1 LQDQPGASAAEQ
13 GRRFLTGI
21 SSHPSSIPFI
31 PASPHSV
38 GNIVFEPEAVMKT
51 LSRFIMPA
59 VLAAGSLV
67 LFASSLHAVPAF
79 ARQTGASCSACHF
92 QHFPGLTAYGR
103 AFKSSGYT
111 LAGGQGLIEDKHL
124 SLSSVLNASIVTK
137 IRYIKTNGSSGV
149 GTDVGEFQ
157 FPDEAAVWLGGRVSG
172 NVGFVLEAQL
182 ADPDAPM
189 FASFRLPIGFNVRGG
204 RIAAIPFTTDG
215 LGAPFGFELLNT
227 GAVRNTRMLEEAS
240 AFSAAQ
246 YVVGGAAEGK
256 AEGVAFVLMNERGF
270 ISVTPWT
277 PNHGSVALDH
287 PAWYFRAAL
296 TPRVGNFDLGLGI
309 QRWTGSVQASGERTD
324 AWGADFQLQGQVSH
338 WPVGIYAGY
347 ARAPASI
354 AAREVF
360 FNPEPRVPG
369 GVSTA
374 PAAASILIA
383 PAGNFFNSEVN
394 AEQAIS
400 VTGEAGIIPR
410 RLTAALAFRMGDNGK
425 GKEYRDAAGLVGMT
439 YLVAQN
445 FQVQLSHTVFG
456 GNAWSGVTG
465 DQRTMVMIFAAF

>member
-1 LQDQPGASAAEQ
+1 MTALY
-13 GRRFLTGI
+13 RF
-21 SSHPSSIPFI
+21 
-31 PASPHSV
+31 SV
-38 GNIVFEPEAVMKT
+38 
-51 LSRFIMPA
+51 PA
-59 VLAAGSLV
+59 VLTAGWL
-67 LFASSLHAVPAF
+67 LFATAPAHAVPAF

-111 LAGGQGLIEDKHL
+111 MAGGQGLIEDNHL

-149 GTDVGEFQ
+149 GSDVGEFQ

-227 GAVRNTRMLEEAS
+227 GAVRNTRILEEAT

-246 YVVGGAAEGK
+246 YVVGGAVEGK
-256 AEGVAFVLMNERGF
+256 AEGVAFVLMNDRGF
-270 ISVTPWT
+270 VSVTPWT

-287 PAWYFRAAL
+287 PAWYLRAAV
-296 TPRVGNFDLGLGI
+296 TPRLGGFDLGFGV
-309 QRWTGSVQASGERTD
+309 QRWIGTVQASGARTD
-324 AWGADFQLQGQVSH
+324 AWGVDFQLQGQVSG
-338 WPVGIYAGY
+338 WPVGVYAGY
-347 ARAPASI
+347 ARAPGSA

-369 GVSTA
+369 GVSLV
-374 PAAASILIA
+374 PAAPSILIA

-394 AEQAIS
+394 AEQALSIS
-400 VTGEAGIIPR
+400 GEAGIVPR

-425 GKEYRDAAGLVGMT
+425 GKEYRDAAGLVGLT
-439 YLVAQN
+439 YLLAQN

-456 GNAWSGVTG
+456 GNAWSGATG
-465 DQRTMVMIFAAF
+465 DQKTMVMIFAAF